1 MNLSQNLSQGAKGG
15 PEEVES
21 QPRYRRHWGIS
32 PKTRYQLGQCDALV
46 SAIRATPVRPEHHR
60 RFLDASLATGAMAT
74 NAIEGGPLDADEVGR
89 VMAGCRLP
97 PGRSHQ
103 ATEVMNVVNAT
114 TTLLDEVG
122 SGRAEPVT
130 AELLLRVHGMI
141 GEGLDDHLDAV
152 PGRFRTDGGSG
163 RYSAPR
169 ADDVPGLVDGVFGW
183 LSREFRVAGGSGDFG
198 RAVIRALV
206 THVYVLWIRPFGDGN
221 GRTARLLE
229 SHILAT
235 AGNPS
240 LASHILTGFYNDT
253 SREYFR
259 QLDLASRDRSLTSFI
274 AYGVEGL
281 RDGLQDAFDAV
292 ARAQFEAAWRGF
304 VLDRF
309 VEEDHRKRTVFRRRR
324 ELILVFPLEGSI
336 EINDVAL
343 LGTETAR
350 RYGAL
355 SRRTLR
361 RDLTVLVE
369 AGLLTIKED
378 GKYSANTEALRT

>member
-1 MNLSQNLSQGAKGG
+1 M
-15 PEEVES
+15 ES

-46 SAIRATPVRPEHHR
+46 SAIRATPIRPEHHR
-60 RFLDASLATGAMAT
+60 RFLDASLAKGAMAT
-74 NAIEGGPLDADEVGR
+74 TAIEGGPLDADEVGR
-89 VMAGCRLP
+89 LMAGRRLP

-122 SGRAEPVT
+122 AGRTEPVT
-130 AELLLRVHGMI
+130 AELLLRIHRMI

-152 PGRFRTDGGSG
+152 PGRFRTQGKGGQ
-163 RYSAPR
+163 YSAPR

-183 LSREFRVAGGSGDFG
+183 LSREFRVAEGGSHFG

-229 SHILAT
+229 SYVLAA

-240 LASHILTGFYNDT
+240 LASHILAEYYNDT
-253 SREYFR
+253 RREYFR

-281 RDGLQDAFDAV
+281 RDGLQDTFDAV
-292 ARAQFEAAWRGF
+292 SRAHLEVAWRGF
-304 VLDRF
+304 VLERF
-309 VEEDHRKRTVFRRRR
+309 AEEDHRKRAVFRRRR
-324 ELILVFPLEGSI
+324 ELILAFPLEGSI
-336 EINDVAL
+336 EIDDVAL
-343 LGTETAR
+343 LDTEVAR

-369 AGLLTIKED
+369 AGLLTVGGD
-378 GKYSANTEALRT
+378 GGYSANTGALRIR

>member
-1 MNLSQNLSQGAKGG
+1 M
-15 PEEVES
+15 ES

-46 SAIRATPVRPEHHR
+46 SAIRATPLRPEHHR
-60 RFLDASLATGAMAT
+60 RFLDASLARGAMAT
-74 NAIEGGPLDADEVGR
+74 TAIEGGPLDADEVGR
-89 VMAGCRLP
+89 VMAEHRP
-97 PGRSHQ
+97 FPGRSHQ

-114 TTLLDEVG
+114 TTLLAEVG
-122 SGRAEPVT
+122 AGRAEPAT

-141 GEGLDDHLDAV
+141 GEGLGDRLDAV

-163 RYSAPR
+163 QYSAPR
-169 ADDVPGLVDGVFGW
+169 ADDVPRLVDGVFGW
-183 LSREFRVAGGSGDFG
+183 LSQEFRVARGADDFG

-206 THVYVLWIRPFGDGN
+206 THVYVLWIRPFSDGN

-229 SHILAT
+229 SYVLAT
-235 AGNPS
+235 AGSPS
-240 LASHILTGFYNDT
+240 LASHILTGYYNDT
-253 SREYFR
+253 RREYFR

-281 RDGLQDAFDAV
+281 RDGLQDAFELV
-292 ARAQFEAAWRGF
+292 SRAHFETAWRGF

-309 VEEDHRKRTVFRRRR
+309 AEEDHHKRTVFMRRRG
-324 ELILVFPLEGSI
+324 LILAFPLEGSI
-336 EINDVAL
+336 EIDDVAL
-343 LGTETAR
+343 LDTEMAR

-369 AGLLTIKED
+369 AGLLIVEE
-378 GKYSANTEALRT
+378 GGRYSANTEALRTR